1 MKFENLE
8 EMMSKCPGLIF
19 AVNVLGLTNKQKICQ
34 NLKKKKKLSFG
45 FRDEKQGKTV
55 KIREKL
61 EKIREKTSKCPGLTK
76 NLLILLEIGK
86 YCQKK
91 NHIFLNSTNL
101 RLNFLRKFKYSVILL
116 G

>member
-1 MKFENLE
+1 MSWANFC
-8 EMMSKCPGLIF
+8 SKCPGL
-19 AVNVLGLTNKQKICQ
+19 NKQTK
-34 NLKKKKKLSFG
+34 NLSKFEEEKKKKLSFG

-101 RLNFLRKFKYSVILL
+101 RLNFL
-116 G
+116 

>member
-8 EMMSKCPGLIF
+8 EMRKCPGLIF

-34 NLKKKKKLSFG
+34 NLKEKKKKLSVG

-61 EKIREKTSKCPGLTK
+61 EKLEKKKKPSKCPGLF
-76 NLLILLEIGK
+76 
-86 YCQKK
+86 Q
-91 NHIFLNSTNL
+91 
-101 RLNFLRKFKYSVILL
+101 
-116 G
+116 

>member
-1 MKFENLE
+1 MSWANL
-8 EMMSKCPGLIF
+8 S
-19 AVNVLGLTNKQKICQ
+19 VNVLGLTNKQKICQ
-34 NLKKKKKLSFG
+34 NLKKKKKKKLSFG

-61 EKIREKTSKCPGLTK
+61 EKIREKTSKCPGLKK

-101 RLNFLRKFKYSVILL
+101 RLNFRRKFKILL
-116 G
+116 NSTRPCPVYLRF

>member
-8 EMMSKCPGLIF
+8 EKMSKWTGL
-19 AVNVLGLTNKQKICQ
+19 NKQTK
-34 NLKKKKKLSFG
+34 NLSKFEEKKKLSFG
-45 FRDEKQGKTV
+45 FREEKQGKTV

-61 EKIREKTSKCPGLTK
+61 EKIREKTSKCPGLKK

-101 RLNFLRKFKYSVILL
+101 RLNFRRKFKKRR
-116 G
+116 

>member
-1 MKFENLE
+1 MSWADFC
-8 EMMSKCPGLIF
+8 SKCPGL
-19 AVNVLGLTNKQKICQ
+19 NKQTK
-34 NLKKKKKLSFG
+34 NLSKFEEKKKKLSFV

-55 KIREKL
+55 KIRVKS

-101 RLNFLRKFKYSVILL
+101 RLNFRRKIQNILKFY
-116 G
+116 